1 MKFDK
6 QLIKITFLLKNLKF
20 DYAQLAVILEKI
32 EKRFLIIKIC
42 KMDNKV

>member
-6 QLIKITFLLKNLKF
+6 QLIKMTFLFKNLRF

-32 EKRFLIIKIC
+32 EERFLIIKMC
-42 KMDNKV
+42 KMGNKV